1 MKFAYLIMD
10 KIFDSSKDKASIH
23 NGVSQIIGVS
33 NIEEAIETAKNLQK
47 EGIDCI
53 ELCGGFREDGAK
65 KIIEATENKIAV
77 GFVVHL
83 KEKTIFI
90 RSFFLIKFSK

>member
-10 KIFDSSKDKASIH
+10 KIFDSKKDKASIH

-33 NIEEAIETAKNLQK
+33 NIEEACKIAKELK
-47 EGIDCI
+47 AEGIDCI
-53 ELCGGFREDGAK
+53 ELCGGFREEGAR
-65 KIIEATENKIAV
+65 KIIEATENKVAV

-83 KEKTIFI
+83 EEQNDIYKKLFGNEN
-90 RSFFLIKFSK
+90 

>member
-10 KIFDSSKDKASIH
+10 KIFDSKKDRAFIH

-33 NIEEAIETAKNLQK
+33 DIEEACKIAKQLQN
-47 EGIDCI
+47 EGINCI
-53 ELCGGFREDGAK
+53 ELCGGFREEGAR

-77 GFVVHL
+77 GFVIHL
-83 KEKTIFI
+83 EEQNDIYAKLFGK
-90 RSFFLIKFSK
+90 

>member
-10 KIFDSSKDKASIH
+10 KIFDSNKDRCSIH

-33 NIEEAIETAKNLQK
+33 NIEEAVKIAKELQS

-53 ELCGGFREDGAK
+53 ELCGGFREEGAR

-77 GFVVHL
+77 GFVIHL
-83 KEKTIFI
+83 KEQDELYAKLFG
-90 RSFFLIKFSK
+90 KK

>member
-10 KIFDSSKDKASIH
+10 KIFDSKKDKASIH

-33 NIEEAIETAKNLQK
+33 NIEEACEIAKKLK
-47 EGIDCI
+47 SEGIDCI
-53 ELCGGFREDGAK
+53 ELCGGFREEGAR

-83 KEKTIFI
+83 EEQNDIYKKLFGNEN
-90 RSFFLIKFSK
+90 

>member
-10 KIFDSSKDKASIH
+10 KIFDSNKDRASIH

-33 NIEEAIETAKNLQK
+33 DIEEACKIAKELK
-47 EGIDCI
+47 EEGIDCI
-53 ELCGGFREDGAK
+53 ELCGGFREENVR
-65 KIIEATENKIAV
+65 KIINVTENKVAV

-83 KEKTIFI
+83 EEQEDIYKKLFG
-90 RSFFLIKFSK
+90 K

>member
-10 KIFDSSKDKASIH
+10 KIFDSKKDKASIH

-33 NIEEAIETAKNLQK
+33 NIEEACKIAKELQS

-53 ELCGGFREDGAK
+53 ELCGGFREEGAR
-65 KIIEATENKIAV
+65 KIIEATENNIAV

-83 KEKTIFI
+83 EEQNDIYKKLFGNEN
-90 RSFFLIKFSK
+90 

>member
-1 MKFAYLIMD
+1 MKFAYLIMG
-10 KIFDSSKDKASIH
+10 KIFDSKNDISSIH

-33 NIEEAIETAKNLQK
+33 DIEDAIKTAKKLQK

-53 ELCGGFREDGAK
+53 ELCGGFGEEGAR

-77 GFVVHL
+77 GFVIHL
-83 KEKTIFI
+83 KEQDELYAKLFGNKTN
-90 RSFFLIKFSK
+90 

>member
-10 KIFDSSKDKASIH
+10 KIFDSKKDKASIH

-33 NIEEAIETAKNLQK
+33 NIEEACKIAKELQS

-53 ELCGGFREDGAK
+53 ELCGGFREEGAR
-65 KIIEATENKIAV
+65 KIIEATGNKIAV

-83 KEKTIFI
+83 EEQNDIYKKLFGNEN
-90 RSFFLIKFSK
+90 

>member
-1 MKFAYLIMD
+1 MKFAYLIID
-10 KIFDSSKDKASIH
+10 KIFDSKKDKASIH
-23 NGVSQIIGVS
+23 FGVSQIIGVS
-33 NIEEAIETAKNLQK
+33 NIIEEAIEIVKKLQK

-53 ELCGGFREDGAK
+53 EFCGGFREEGAK

-83 KEKTIFI
+83 KEQDDIYKK
-90 RSFFLIKFSK
+90 LFSR

>member
-10 KIFDSSKDKASIH
+10 KIFDSKKDKSSIH

-33 NIEEAIETAKNLQK
+33 NIEEACKIAKELQA

-53 ELCGGFREDGAK
+53 ELCGGFREEGAR

-83 KEKTIFI
+83 EEQNDIYKKLFGNEN
-90 RSFFLIKFSK
+90 

>member
-10 KIFDSSKDKASIH
+10 KIFDSKKDKASIH

-33 NIEEAIETAKNLQK
+33 NIEEARKIAKELQS

-53 ELCGGFREDGAK
+53 ELCGGFREEGAR

-83 KEKTIFI
+83 EEQNDIYKKLFGNEN
-90 RSFFLIKFSK
+90 

>member
-10 KIFDSSKDKASIH
+10 KIFDSKNDKASIH
-23 NGVSQIIGVS
+23 NGLSQIIGVS
-33 NIEEAIETAKNLQK
+33 NIEEAIEVSKNLQK

-53 ELCGGFREDGAK
+53 ELCGGFREDGAR

-83 KEKTIFI
+83 KEQDGIYKK
-90 RSFFLIKFSK
+90 LFSR

>member
-1 MKFAYLIMD
+1 MKFAFLIMD
-10 KIFDSSKDKASIH
+10 KIFNSEKDRSSIH

-33 NIEEAIETAKNLQK
+33 NIKEACKIAKELK
-47 EGIDCI
+47 DEGIDCI
-53 ELCGGFREDGAK
+53 ELCGGFREEGAR

-83 KEKTIFI
+83 EEQNDIYKKLFGNEN
-90 RSFFLIKFSK
+90 

>member
-1 MKFAYLIMD
+1 MD
-10 KIFDSSKDKASIH
+10 KIFDSKKDKSSIH

-33 NIEEAIETAKNLQK
+33 NIEEAIEIVKKLQK

-53 ELCGGFREDGAK
+53 EFCGGFREEGAK

-77 GFVVHL
+77 VFVVHL
-83 KEKTIFI
+83 KEQDDIYKK
-90 RSFFLIKFSK
+90 LFSR

>member
-10 KIFDSSKDKASIH
+10 KIFDSSKDKAYIH
-23 NGVSQIIGVS
+23 DGISQIIGVS
-33 NIEEAIETAKNLQK
+33 DIEEACKIAKELQA

-53 ELCGGFREDGAK
+53 ELCGGFREEGAR

-83 KEKTIFI
+83 EEQNDIYKKLFG
-90 RSFFLIKFSK
+90 K

>member
-1 MKFAYLIMD
+1 MKFAFLIMD
-10 KIFDSSKDKASIH
+10 KTFDSKTDKAFIH
-23 NGVSQIIGVS
+23 NGTSQIIGVS
-33 NIEEAIETAKNLQK
+33 NIEEACEIAKKLKN

-53 ELCGGFREDGAK
+53 ELCGAFKEEGAR

-83 KEKTIFI
+83 EEQNDIYKELFGNEN
-90 RSFFLIKFSK
+90 

>member
-10 KIFDSSKDKASIH
+10 KIFDSKKDKASIH

-33 NIEEAIETAKNLQK
+33 NIEEAIEVAKNLQK

-53 ELCGGFREDGAK
+53 ELCGGFGEEGAK

-77 GFVVHL
+77 GFVIHL
-83 KEKTIFI
+83 KEQDDIYKI
-90 RSFFLIKFSK
+90 LFSH

>member
-10 KIFDSSKDKASIH
+10 KIFDSSKDKASIHSIH

-53 ELCGGFREDGAK
+53 ELCGGFGEEGTK

-77 GFVVHL
+77 GFVIHL
-83 KEKTIFI
+83 KEQDDIYK
-90 RSFFLIKFSK
+90 RLFSH

>member
-1 MKFAYLIMD
+1 MRFAYLIMD
-10 KIFDSSKDKASIH
+10 KIFDSKKDKALIH

-33 NIEEAIETAKNLQK
+33 NIEEAIEAAKNLQK

-53 ELCGGFREDGAK
+53 ELCGGFREEGAR

-83 KEKTIFI
+83 KEQDEIYN
-90 RSFFLIKFSK
+90 RMY